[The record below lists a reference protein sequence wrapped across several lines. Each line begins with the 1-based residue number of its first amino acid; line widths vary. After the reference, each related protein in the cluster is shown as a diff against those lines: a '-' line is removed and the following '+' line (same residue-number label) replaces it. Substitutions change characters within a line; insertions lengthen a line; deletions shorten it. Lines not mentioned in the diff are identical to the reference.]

1 MSNFQPK
8 TFDCDYGRHAL
19 VYSEDDHPALGRT
32 DVLHIIPQRIHPT
45 RVRSN
50 YLPRHGR

>member
-1 MSNFQPK
+1 MDTYRR
-8 TFDCDYGRHAL
+8 TFDDPYGKHAL
-19 VYSEDDHPALGRT
+19 VYGEDDYPAFGRT
-32 DVLHIIPQRIHPT
+32 DVLHIIPWRMHPT